1 MRILRL
7 LLLVI
12 FAQVAHAQCGLV
24 GTLTDRLRDCS
35 QKSTRVPGFEV
46 VSVTADGSY
55 LYHRGQDLIISPPL
69 KRSEK
74 KCLRP
79 YKRITAVSRF
89 LRLVPKHGET
99 PKDTARC
106 VLREA
111 SRYVLLDGE
120 KFL

>member
-1 MRILRL
+1 MRVFLI

-12 FAQVAHAQCGLV
+12 MVPAAHAQCGLA
-24 GTLTDRLRDCS
+24 GTITDRLRDCS
-35 QKSTRVPGFEV
+35 QKSANVPGFEV
-46 VSVTADGSY
+46 VSVTSDGSY

-89 LRLVPKHGET
+89 LRLVPKHGDT
-99 PKDTARC
+99 PTGSARC